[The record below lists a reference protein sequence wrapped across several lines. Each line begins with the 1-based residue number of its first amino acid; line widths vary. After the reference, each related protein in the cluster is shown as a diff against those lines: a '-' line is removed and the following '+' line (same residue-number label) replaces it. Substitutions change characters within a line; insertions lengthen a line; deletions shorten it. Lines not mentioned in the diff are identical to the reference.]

1 MAANVDRLPSA
12 SATSRHPHLDPD
24 SDASTLKETEYGW
37 FATVREGV
45 AAVRDTEAAT
55 AWDAEA
61 VVANFSATGRRP
73 HPEPHLQLH
82 PPLPSVLITTPPP
95 ASSAIS
101 YRPHPEHHLDRWRR
115 QQLEAKAEFATTTS
129 ASRAVTASVSLATA
143 APSGPRRRTPACRR
157 AVPKR
162 RRPRHPRR
170 LPVPVPSSSTAH
182 AHRLSS
188 SCVLRERER
197 KSERERKRGIRV

>member
-129 ASRAVTASVSLATA
+129 ASRRSPPPCPLPLLLPPDRGAELLPAA
-143 APSGPRRRTPACRR
+143 APCLSADVRAILADCPSPCRPHRLPTHTACPRRAC
-157 AVPKR
+157 
-162 RRPRHPRR
+162 
-170 LPVPVPSSSTAH
+170 
-182 AHRLSS
+182 
-188 SCVLRERER
+188 CERER